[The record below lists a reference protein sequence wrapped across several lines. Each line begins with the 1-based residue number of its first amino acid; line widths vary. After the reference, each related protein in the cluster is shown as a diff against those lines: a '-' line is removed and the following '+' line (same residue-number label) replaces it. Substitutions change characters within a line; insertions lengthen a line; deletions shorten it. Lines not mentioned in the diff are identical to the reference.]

1 MSSSVA
7 ASGKLC
13 CIPAPIAPQ
22 HLDRLGGKAR
32 SLALLTQ
39 AGFPIPDWFVIS
51 PEAFFASLSTEQR
64 QLWESGN
71 IDPVLAAVQLSAAQ
85 TEALQEELAA
95 LEIGEERL
103 AVRSSALDEDGM
115 AHSFAG
121 QLESY
126 LQVAPSDVAE
136 TVVAVWRSG
145 FSDRIRAYRRE
156 QGLAEMPQPPAV
168 LVQRMIPARMAGVAF
183 SADPVSGRRGIAV
196 VSAVRGLGE
205 ALVSGEAD
213 AETWQVN
220 RQGKVVQHQPLPG
233 AEPVLTE
240 EQAIAIAQLARNAA
254 RYFGR
259 PQDIEWAIDGAGKL
273 WLLQSRP
280 ITTLAN
286 LADPDGVLT
295 LWDNS
300 NIAESYG
307 GITTPLTFSFARRAY
322 EAVYREFCRLMR
334 VPEGAIAD
342 HDATF
347 RCMLGLVRGRIYYNL
362 LNWYRVLALLPGFQV
377 NRRFMEQMMGVQEEL
392 PEDVQHTLNAATFRD
407 KLRDSLRLG
416 NTVLGLIGNYRS
428 LPQQIRRFYQ
438 RLDTALS
445 LPPEALADYRL
456 EELTAYYHDLE
467 RQLLTRWD
475 APLVNDFFA
484 MIFYGVLRKL
494 TAAWCGDTAGTLQND
509 LISGEGGMISAE
521 PAQRVRHLA
530 TLAADRPTFAK
541 TLQTATLPQIQQELP
556 NFPDFEQALTEY
568 LEKFGDRCLEEL
580 KLESATLHDD
590 PLMLLR
596 SIGNLAT
603 HPFKHAPTHSS
614 PTPSLRQKAEQQ
626 VHQALRHHPLRRRI
640 FNWVLRNARDRVR
653 DRENLRFERT
663 RVFGRVRRI
672 FLEVGHRLVALDA
685 LSDPRD
691 VFYLNL
697 EEILGYV
704 DGTTT
709 CTDLKGLVV
718 LRQAEFE
725 RYHQIESAGD
735 RFSTSGSVHPLIP
748 QCSPKSAQGEGADLS
763 PEDSPESRQGIGCC
777 PGIVRAPVQ
786 VITDPKNAVLQP
798 GRILVAERTDPG
810 WILLFPAASGL
821 LVERGS
827 LLSHSAIV
835 SREMGIPAIVSIP
848 HLTQWLQD
856 GDWVELDG
864 STGLVRRI
872 DPASLQL

>member
-1 MSSSVA
+1 MARSSVPTLIA
-7 ASGKLC
+7 A
-13 CIPAPIAPQ
+13 AIAPH
-22 HLDRLGGKAR
+22 HLDHLGGKAR
-32 SLALLTQ
+32 SLALLAQ
-39 AGFPIPDWFVIS
+39 EGFPIPDWFVL
-51 PEAFFASLSTEQR
+51 PPDAFFASLSNAQ
-64 QLWESGN
+64 QQQWERGD
-71 IDPVLAAVQLSAAQ
+71 IEAVLATVQLSAEQ
-85 TEALQEELAA
+85 REAVQQQLAV
-95 LEIGEERL
+95 LVQGEGTL

-126 LQVAPSDVAE
+126 LQVAPASVAE
-136 TVVAVWRSG
+136 KIVAVWRSG
-145 FSDRIRAYRRE
+145 FSNRIRAYRRE
-156 QGLAEMPQPPAV
+156 QGLSEVPQPPAV
-168 LVQRMIPARMAGVAF
+168 LVQRMVAAQMAGVAF
-183 SADPVSGRRGIAV
+183 SADPVSGRRNIAV
-196 VSAVRGLGE
+196 VSAVQGLGE

-213 AETWQVN
+213 AETWRVD
-220 RQGKVVQHQPLPG
+220 RQEMIVQYQPLPK
-233 AEPVLTE
+233 AAPILNEM
-240 EQAIAIAQLARNAA
+240 QAIAIAQLARRAA
-254 RYFGR
+254 LHFGR
-259 PQDIEWAIDGAGKL
+259 PQDIEWAIDGTGCL

-286 LADPDGVLT
+286 LADPDGGLT

-334 VPEGAIAD
+334 VPEEAIAN

-392 PEDVQHTLNAATFRD
+392 PADVLSTLNAATFRD

-416 NTVLGLIGNYRS
+416 NTILGLIGNYRS
-428 LPQQIRRFYQ
+428 LPRQIRLFYQ
-438 RLDTALS
+438 RLDTALN
-445 LPPEALADYRL
+445 LPPGALADYRL

-475 APLVNDFFA
+475 APLINDFFA
-484 MIFYGVLRKL
+484 MVFYGVLRKL
-494 TAAWCGDTAGTLQND
+494 TASWCGDTAGTLQND
-509 LISGEGGMISAE
+509 LISGEGGMVSAE
-521 PAQRVRHLA
+521 PAQRVRYLA
-530 TLAADRPTFAK
+530 SLAASRPDFAK
-541 TLQTATLPQIQQELP
+541 TLQTAPLPQIQQALSD
-556 NFPDFEQALTEY
+556 FPEFHQAFVSY

-596 SIGNLAT
+596 SIGNLAAHPSAHLPT
-603 HPFKHAPTHSS
+603 HPFAT
-614 PTPSLRQKAEQQ
+614 SLRQKAEKKAQ
-626 VHQALRHHPLRRRI
+626 QALRSHPIRRLI
-640 FNWVLRNARDRVR
+640 FDWVLKNARNRVR

-672 FLEVGHRLVALDA
+672 FLEVGQRLFALDA
-685 LSDPRD
+685 LSAPRD

-697 EEILGYV
+697 EEILGFV

-709 CTDLKGLVV
+709 CTDLKGLVAV
-718 LRQAEFE
+718 RQAEFD
-725 RYHQIESAGD
+725 RYHQMESAGD
-735 RFSTSGSVHPLIP
+735 RFATYGSVHPVIP
-748 QCSPKSAQGEGADLS
+748 HPSSKPTDADTAAPVLEESPDR
-763 PEDSPESRQGIGCC
+763 RQGIGCC
-777 PGIVRAPVQ
+777 PGVVRAPVQ
-786 VITDPKNAVLQP
+786 VITDPKNAMLQP

-848 HLTQWLQD
+848 KLTQWLKD
-856 GDWVELDG
+856 GDWIALDG
-864 STGLVRRI
+864 STGVVRRI
-872 DPASLQL
+872 EPDAQELLAYS